1 MASHSFKLIVI
12 FILATVTCTSSAAHG
27 QLKET
32 TMSLYFQDYSGGP
45 NATVMQVNS
54 GGLSDDG
61 ALKFLEFG
69 SLFVTDD
76 PITEEFDSG
85 SAEVARGQ
93 GLYVTS
99 ALDGK
104 IAHVVI
110 SVIFTGGEYSGS
122 TLQVQGASPQLE
134 KVREVAVVGGTGN
147 FRFARGY
154 ATFETVHFNLEN
166 YHAVIQFNVTV
177 QHY

>member
-1 MASHSFKLIVI
+1 MASYSFKLTAI
-12 FILATVTCTSSAAHG
+12 FILATVTCSSSAA
-27 QLKET
+27 KET

-45 NATVMQVNS
+45 NATVMQVNH
-54 GGLSDDG
+54 GGLSGDDG
-61 ALKFLEFG
+61 ALKFFEFG

-85 SAEVARGQ
+85 SAVVARGQ

-110 SVIFTGGEYSGS
+110 SVVFTGGEFSGS
-122 TLQVQGASPQLE
+122 TLQIQGASPQLE
-134 KVREVAVVGGTGN
+134 KVREVAVVGGTGI

-166 YHAVIQFNVTV
+166 HHVVIQFNATV